1 MKRAWSNC
9 GVYRMTDTNTDVI
22 ERTACGR
29 VDPYGNR
36 NSRESRFRANRFK
49 LVQEIM
55 QSILAEKGSCT
66 VLDLGGTEQYWDI
79 GSDFLQ
85 DNADRIH
92 VTLVNTD
99 PIDVKKPRL
108 FTALQGSATDE
119 ALLQGQSFDF
129 VHSNSVIEHVGQ
141 FADMRLFAANVRR
154 LAARYYIQTPNYWF
168 PYEPHFRFLGFQ
180 YLPERLRIEMLH
192 RFPLGFFSRQR
203 DWNDASWLVRH
214 HRLLS
219 AGQMKALFPEAEI
232 KFEKVIFFNK
242 SVIAVR

>member
-1 MKRAWSNC
+1 MDDA
-9 GVYRMTDTNTDVI
+9 NTKEAI
-22 ERTACGR
+22 ERTATGR
-29 VDPYGNR
+29 ADPYANR

-55 QSILAEKGSCT
+55 QSVLREKGRCT
-66 VLDLGGTEQYWDI
+66 VLDLGGTERYWDI
-79 GSDFLQ
+79 GADFIRGNEDKLQ
-85 DNADRIH
+85 I
-92 VTLVNTD
+92 TLLNTD
-99 PIDVKKPRL
+99 PIDVKNSRV
-108 FTALQGSATDE
+108 FASIQGSATDKT
-119 ALLQGQSFDF
+119 LLQGQQFDF

-141 FADMRLFAANVRR
+141 FADMKLFADNVRR

-192 RFPLGFFSRQR
+192 RFALGFFSRQR

-219 AGQMKALFPEAEI
+219 ASQMKSLFPDAEI
-232 KFEKVIFFNK
+232 AFEKVMSFNK
-242 SVIAVR
+242 SIIAVR